1 MNPEQLQ
8 NDKLIIMD
16 WINQLDDYSIVEKVK
31 SIMRSSDACL
41 LSNNQKKAINEALH
55 SIENKGTTPYNL
67 VIEDTKKRFPHLF
80 NR

>member
-1 MNPEQLQ
+1 MNSEQLQ

-41 LSNNQKKAINEALH
+41 LSNNQKK
-55 SIENKGTTPYNL
+55 P
-67 VIEDTKKRFPHLF
+67 
-80 NR
+80 